1 MKAILK
7 ASMNKTALVIGATGV
22 VGFELVKQLCA
33 DDTYDK
39 VVTLG
44 RRAAK
49 FQNDKLI
56 QHVVDFT
63 EPKSWQDLLVADT
76 LFCALGTTLKQAG
89 SKEAQQSI
97 DLDLP
102 KLIAT
107 MAKSNGVSHFALV
120 SSTGAEANSGSFYL
134 SLKGMLEQYLQG
146 LNFST
151 LTIVRPSVLDA
162 KRTEFRLG
170 EEIAIKLLKG
180 LQFLPGFRQY
190 RPIKSAQVA
199 KALIFYQHKNNGGLL
214 VKKLDEL
221 FI

>member
-1 MKAILK
+1 
-7 ASMNKTALVIGATGV
+7 MNKTAIVIGATGV

-33 DDTYDK
+33 DDTFSK
-39 VVTLG
+39 VITLG
-44 RRAAK
+44 RRAAN

-56 QHVVDFT
+56 QHVVDFND
-63 EPKSWQDLLVADT
+63 PRSWQDLLVADT
-76 LFCALGTTLKQAG
+76 LFCSLGTTLKQAG
-89 SKEAQQSI
+89 SKEAQKSI

-102 KLIAT
+102 KLIAAK
-107 MAKSNGVSHFALV
+107 AKSNGVRNFALV
-120 SSTGAEANSGSFYL
+120 SSTGAEVNSNSFYL
-134 SLKGMLEQYLQG
+134 SLKGRLEQYLQE

-151 LTIVRPSVLDA
+151 LTIVQPSVLDA

-170 EEIAIKLLKG
+170 EEVAIKLLKG
-180 LQFLPGFRQY
+180 LQFLPGFRLY

-199 KALIFYQHKNNGGLL
+199 KALIFYQHKNNEGLL